1 MSLIPALFLTSSI
14 LGTTITGN
22 TNADLDALK
31 TKAIHNSGQTKIIVK
46 QLDASQIKD
55 LKQALKDLG
64 VSSDIFNNCI
74 PPNNGIGGGSDGET
88 TPDNGGGDNA
98 DSGTET
104 PDDDESNG
112 GNNGADADKPGNGG
126 SSGGS
131 NDTDMDQTETKGYA
145 AQVVKLVNAERTK
158 AGLKNLKL
166 DSGISAAA
174 QVRAQEIVK
183 SFSHTRPNG
192 SSFATALTEQK
203 ISYRRAGENI
213 AWGQKTPEQVVNAWM
228 NSDGHRAN
236 ILNSNFTS
244 IGIGCYES
252 GGALYWTQL
261 FTS

>member
-22 TNADLDALK
+22 SNADLDALK
-31 TKAIHNSGQTKIIVK
+31 AKAIQNTAQTKVIIK
-46 QLDASQIKD
+46 QLDASQRKD

-64 VSSDIFNNCI
+64 ITSDIFNNCL
-74 PPNNGIGGGSDGET
+74 PPDNSIGGGSNGET
-88 TPDNGGGDNA
+88 TPDNGGSGDNT

-104 PDDDESNG
+104 PDGDEANG
-112 GNNGADADKPGNGG
+112 GNSG
-126 SSGGS
+126 SSGGG
-131 NDTDMDQTETKGYA
+131 NIDTDMDQTETAGYA
-145 AQVVKLVNAERTK
+145 AQVVKLVNAERAK
-158 AGLKNLKL
+158 AGLAKLKL
-166 DSGISAAA
+166 DSSISAAA
-174 QVRAQEIVK
+174 QVRAREIVK

-192 SSFATALTEQK
+192 ASFTTALTEQK

-228 NSDGHRAN
+228 NSEGHRAN

-252 GGALYWTQL
+252 SGTLYWTQL